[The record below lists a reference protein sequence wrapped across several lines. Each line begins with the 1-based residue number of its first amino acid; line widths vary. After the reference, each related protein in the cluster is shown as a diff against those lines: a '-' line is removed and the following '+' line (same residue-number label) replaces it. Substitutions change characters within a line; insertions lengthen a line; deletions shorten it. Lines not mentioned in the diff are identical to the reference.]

1 MGCNSGCCAPSKRPL
16 STTPEEVPAS
26 SHGRGDHG
34 SNTNDSPTSSET
46 TASSSANIGYG
57 EYFDD
62 EKGTG
67 QGIRDPGAQE
77 GEDYTIKTTTDNCQD
92 RCCGGEPSENQDSS
106 QTLREPSRKSGSRR
120 PEVSS
125 SCTARTEACCN
136 PPHQEYGSNS
146 HPSHSEASEE
156 PCPVL
161 HGCEGHSHGQ
171 SHSHGHNHSRFP
183 NLARTFSALSQK
195 TFKKHH
201 THESEFQTTEPIPT
215 SIPTSIPTNIPISDK
230 EFSTASSSIA
240 PAQSRSGQSDGTC
253 DLEQGLSGYEHVVLI
268 IEKMCCGQE
277 LHQVAANIKAIKNL
291 KVSVPHKQVDF
302 DVNLSL
308 ASAADVIELIQRS
321 TTWKCERV
329 IEGACS
335 LDIVPNNPTEFV
347 SKPLPMGVSQAS
359 AIDKKMVR
367 IYYDPKV
374 VGARDLVQIG
384 FGAPLTLAKSSVD
397 QNIAAGWK
405 NVRHLFGMTMLS
417 WILTIPV
424 IVLAYLPQS
433 GKRMIWYGYASLAL
447 ASLVQILVAGPFY
460 REALSPLLKSGA
472 INMEF
477 LVVLSTTTAYIF
489 SVVSFALL
497 VSGHPLSTGQ
507 FFETSTLLVTLIM
520 VGRFLA
526 AYAQHKAVA
535 SVSKVKSLQSHTALL
550 VDEDGGSEKEIDA
563 RLLQYGDYFK
573 VIPGAKIPTDGIIVE
588 GDSEVDESMIT
599 GESRPVVKSEGSA
612 VISGTVNGSG
622 ALRVRLTTVPGNNT
636 ISIIMTMVHKAK
648 VAKTEIEGIAD
659 RVAGYLVRAVLCLTG
674 ITLIIWC
681 IVGVKVHTLRAAEAI
696 VQALTYA
703 ITVLIVS
710 CPCAIGLAVPMVNT
724 MVSGLAGDRGI
735 LFKSLGAVEIAR
747 TTSHVVLDKTGT
759 LTKGQLDVQD
769 VRFRESDSN
778 ISKSLLLGLLHDIKH
793 PVAASVSTYLLF
805 MGVTPEVI
813 SHQKALPGRGVE
825 GHSPSGQVLR
835 AGNSRWLGLESDP
848 SVQHILSQGHTAFCF
863 TIDGCLAAIFGLHD
877 TLRPEAPSV
886 IAQLRQRGITIHVIS
901 GDDDLAVRSVARQLD
916 IPEHN
921 IRSRCKPEEKEAYIK
936 HLLIPPLSARTHSLF
951 GIYLTP
957 KLTRPPAVLF
967 CGDGTNDA
975 IALARATIGVHMA
988 ESNGQATDVAEAAA
1002 DVVFIRSN
1010 LTGILTLIEMSEK
1023 AMRRIKFNFG
1033 WSFVY
1038 NVFAILLAGG
1048 LFESLGG
1055 DGKGIRI
1062 PPQYAGLGELVSILP
1077 VLGGSLTLRWARFA
1091 GDVSG
1096 EVHNGRED
1104 ERSSRSKWFQGWSSW
1119 LER

>member
-1 MGCNSGCCAPSKRPL
+1 MGN
-16 STTPEEVPAS
+16 
-26 SHGRGDHG
+26 
-34 SNTNDSPTSSET
+34 SPTSSET
-46 TASSSANIGYG
+46 TASSSANTGYG
-57 EYFDD
+57 EAFNNEKRIGEGTRNGGSLEGCDD
-62 EKGTG
+62 KPE
-67 QGIRDPGAQE
+67 
-77 GEDYTIKTTTDNCQD
+77 TTTGNCQD
-92 RCCGGEPSENQDSS
+92 RCCGGEPTENQTGS
-106 QTLREPSRKSGSRR
+106 QPARSNIGSCR
-120 PEVSS
+120 PEVS
-125 SCTARTEACCN
+125 ACCA
-136 PPHQEYGSNS
+136 PRIGECCSSRPREHGSS
-146 HPSHSEASEE
+146 FHPLHSEPSEDS
-156 PCPVL
+156 CAVSDGFGGQN
-161 HGCEGHSHGQ
+161 HHHSHG
-171 SHSHGHNHSRFP
+171 HGHNHSRYP
-183 NLARTFSALSQK
+183 NLARTLSALSQGIFRK
-195 TFKKHH
+195 RSFPNKQHVH
-201 THESEFQTTEPIPT
+201 GADCQHDEPIST
-215 SIPTSIPTNIPISDK
+215 SLSTTDK
-230 EFSTASSSIA
+230 ELSTASSSIA
-240 PAQSRSGQSDGTC
+240 PCQSGSEQSDGTA
-253 DLEQGLSGYEHVVLI
+253 DLEKGLTGYEHVVLI

-277 LHQVAANIKAIKNL
+277 LHQVAANIQAIRNL

-308 ASAADVIELIQRS
+308 GSPADVIEQIQRS

-335 LDIVPNNPTEFV
+335 LDVVPENPTEFV
-347 SKPLPMGVSQAS
+347 SRPLPVGVAQVSV
-359 AIDKKMVR
+359 IDKKIVR

-374 VGARDLVQIG
+374 VGARDLVQTG
-384 FGAPLTLAKSSVD
+384 FGAPLTLAKSPVD
-397 QNIAAGWK
+397 QNITAGWK
-405 NVRHLFGMTMLS
+405 NVRYLFGMTMLS

-424 IVLAYLPQS
+424 IALAYLPQS
-433 GKRMIWYGYASLAL
+433 GKRTISYGYASLAL
-447 ASLVQILVAGPFY
+447 ATLVQIFVAGPFY

-550 VDEDGGSEKEIDA
+550 VDEDGGNEKEIDA
-563 RLLQYGDYFK
+563 RLLQYGDHFK
-573 VIPGAKIPTDGIIVE
+573 VVPGAKIPTDGIVVE

-599 GESRPVVKSEGSA
+599 GEARPVFKTEGSE
-612 VISGTVNGSG
+612 VIAGTVNGSG

-636 ISIIMTMVHKAK
+636 ISVIMAMVHKAK
-648 VAKTEIEGIAD
+648 VAKTKIEGIAD
-659 RVAGYLVRAVLCLTG
+659 RVAGYLVRTVLCLTG

-681 IVGVKVHTLRAAEAI
+681 VVGVKVHKQHAADAI

-759 LTKGQLDVQD
+759 LTKGELDVQD
-769 VRFRESDSN
+769 VRFMEGDAN
-778 ISKSLLLGLLHDIKH
+778 TAKSLLLGLLHDIKH
-793 PVAASVSTYLLF
+793 PVAASVSSYLLS
-805 MGVTPEVI
+805 MGVTPQVI
-813 SHQKALPGRGVE
+813 THQQALPGRGVE
-825 GHSPSGQVLR
+825 GRSSSGQVLR
-835 AGNSRWLGLESDP
+835 AGNSRWLGLEADST
-848 SVQHILSQGHTAFCF
+848 VQHILSQGYTAFCF
-863 TIDGCLAAIFGLHD
+863 TINDSLAAIFGLHD
-877 TLRPEAPSV
+877 TLRPEAPAV
-886 IAQLRQRGITIHVIS
+886 IAQLRQRNIAIHVIS
-901 GDDDLAVRSVARQLD
+901 GDDDLAVRSIARQLD

-936 HLLIPPLSARTHSLF
+936 QLLIPPPPRKRSLF
-951 GIYLTP
+951 GIHLKTQRS
-957 KLTRPPAVLF
+957 KPPTVLF

-975 IALARATIGVHMA
+975 IALARATVGVHMA
-988 ESNGQATDVAEAAA
+988 SSSGQATDVAEAAA
-1002 DVVFIRSN
+1002 DVVLIRSN
-1010 LTGILTLIEMSEK
+1010 LTSILTLIEMSEK

-1048 LFESLGG
+1048 LFESVGNG
-1055 DGKGIRI
+1055 GIRI

-1091 GDVSG
+1091 GDGDGKEKEGRSD
-1096 EVHNGRED
+1096 GREK
-1104 ERSSRSKWFQGWSSW
+1104 RRGV
-1119 LER
+1119 